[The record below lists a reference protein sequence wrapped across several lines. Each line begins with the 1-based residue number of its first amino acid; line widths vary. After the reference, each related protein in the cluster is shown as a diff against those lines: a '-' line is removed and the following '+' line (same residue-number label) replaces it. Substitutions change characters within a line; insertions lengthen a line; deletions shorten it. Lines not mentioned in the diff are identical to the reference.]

1 MLNCKETTRLLSE
14 SQDRPL
20 TLIEKINLRLHL
32 YFCDGCTRYKSHLNN
47 IRHFLNHY
55 FSK

>member
-32 YFCDGCTRYKSHLNN
+32 SFCDGCTRYKSHLNN